1 MLDTITKYIETEL
14 LDPTAGVSLQADDD
28 LLIVGMLSSL
38 QFMRL
43 IQHLE
48 TSLDISIPPEE
59 MVLENF
65 QTIDKIATYLNT
77 EHGIS

>member
-14 LDPTAGVSLQADDD
+14 LDPTAEVSLQADDD

-48 TSLDISIPPEE
+48 TSLDISVPPEE

-65 QTIDKIATYLNT
+65 QTIGKIVTYLDS

>member
-1 MLDTITKYIETEL
+1 MLDTITNYIETEL
-14 LDPTAGVSLQADDD
+14 LDPTAEISLQADDD

-65 QTIDKIATYLNT
+65 QTIGRIVSYLDA
-77 EHGIS
+77 EHSIS